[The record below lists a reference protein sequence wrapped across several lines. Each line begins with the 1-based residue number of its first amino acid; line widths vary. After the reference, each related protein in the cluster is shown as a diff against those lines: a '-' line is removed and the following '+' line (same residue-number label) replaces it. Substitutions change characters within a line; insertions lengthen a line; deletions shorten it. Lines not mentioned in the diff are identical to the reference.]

1 MNGMPFDGLVLAAV
15 KKELAASLTGIRI
28 EKIYQPAR
36 DEIHLILGGTGGRRR
51 LLLSA
56 DPGLARVHLTGR
68 AGENPPSP
76 PVFCMVLRKHLEGGR
91 IAGFSQPGYDRVLTI
106 SVDTRDELGRS
117 SHKQIICEIMGRHSN
132 IVLCDPAS
140 GMILDGI
147 KRYSHAVSRHREILP
162 GRPYV
167 PAPAQEKINPLSLGE
182 EDFFRVMLQENNLG
196 GRVSEVAQRH
206 FDGLS
211 PLMAREIV
219 WRAGLDP
226 DTALDLMGEYDL
238 ISLYLAL
245 KDLYTL
251 AGKGEFR
258 PTLAFDGEVPRDFA
272 AFDLT
277 HLKNCRL
284 VSGGMN
290 EAVDVYYAHRSL
302 TGKMDGLRR
311 SVLNLVRKEA
321 SRLERKLSAQTAD
334 LESASG
340 AGELK
345 LYGEL
350 VTANIHRLGKG
361 ETEVLVENFFDEGC
375 PEVKIKL
382 DPRLTPAENA
392 QRFFR
397 QYVKLKK
404 VLENAAFHAGETRS
418 ELDYLAGV
426 ENSAD
431 LASTLEDL
439 EQIRAELVEQGY
451 LKPPGPRPAKQK
463 ERIPSPAAFLS
474 SDGITILAGKNNRQN
489 DYLTMK
495 VARPEDIWLHAR
507 EIPGSHVVIRA
518 EGGKIPSSTLEEAA
532 KLAALFSRARN
543 STKVPVDYTRRK
555 NVSKP
560 RGSKPGF
567 VIYKDFKTIITDPDW
582 SLPEKLK
589 APKASPGEYN

>member
-1 MNGMPFDGLVLAAV
+1 MPFDGLVLAAV
-15 KKELAASLTGIRI
+15 KNELAASLTGLRI

-36 DEIHLILGGTGGRRR
+36 DEIHLILGGAGGRRR
-51 LLLSA
+51 LVLSA
-56 DPGLARVHLTGR
+56 DPGLARVHLTDK
-68 AGENPPSP
+68 AGDNPPSP

-91 IAGFSQPGYDRVLTI
+91 MAGFSQPGYDRVLTI
-106 SVDTRDELGRS
+106 SVDSRDDLGRPS
-117 SHKQIICEIMGRHSN
+117 PRQIICEIMGRHSN
-132 IVLCDPAS
+132 IILCDPAS
-140 GMILDGI
+140 GTVLDGI

-162 GRPYV
+162 GRPFV
-167 PAPAQEKINPLSLGE
+167 PAPAQEKFNPLSLGE
-182 EDFFRVMLQENNLG
+182 EDFFRVMLQENSLG
-196 GRVSEVAQRH
+196 GRASDVVQRH

-226 DTALDLMGEYDL
+226 DTALDVMGEYDL

-290 EAVDVYYAHRSL
+290 EAVDAYYAHRSL
-302 TGKMDGLRR
+302 AGKLDGLRR
-311 SVLNLVRKEA
+311 SILNLVRKET

-340 AGELK
+340 AEEFK

-350 VTANIHRLGKG
+350 VTANIHRLSKG
-361 ETEVLVENFFDEGC
+361 ETEVLVENFFAEGC

-392 QRFFR
+392 QQFFR

-404 VLENAAFHAGETRS
+404 VLENAAFHAGATRS
-418 ELDYLAGV
+418 DLDYLAGV

-431 LASTLEDL
+431 LASTLEELD
-439 EQIRAELVEQGY
+439 QIRAELMEQGY

-463 ERIPSPAAFLS
+463 ERDPPRPAAFVS

-518 EGGKIPSSTLEEAA
+518 EGKIIPSSTLEEAA
-532 KLAALFSRARN
+532 SLAALFSRARN

-567 VIYKDFKTIITDPDW
+567 VIYTDFKTIITDPDG
-582 SLPEKLK
+582 SLPERLK
-589 APKASPGEYN
+589 APKASPEEYN